1 MRTLIIHIVN
11 ANGEVEPVEF
21 NLKRLILGGWSGRKK
36 EAVIAHI
43 KELENLKIP
52 KPERVPAFFHVGINL
67 LTYDRFVGVM
77 KRANN
82 GEVEYVVFFEEN
94 SPKYVTVGS
103 DHTDRELE
111 KFDFQVSKQLYP
123 KVIPPIAWKYEE
135 VEKHWDKLI
144 IRMYVDGVISQEASL
159 KVLLRPMELFEEARV
174 SGDGLVL
181 FSGTIPSK
189 GGRLA
194 FGKNYMMEIEDPVL
208 RRRISYTY
216 QTYEL

>member
-1 MRTLIIHIVN
+1 MRTLTIYIVN

-21 NLKRLILGGWSGRKK
+21 NLKRLVLGGWSGRKK

-43 KELENLKIP
+43 EELEDLKIP

-67 LTYDRFVGVM
+67 LTCDRFVGVM
-77 KRANN
+77 NRANN
-82 GEVEYVVFFEEN
+82 GEVEYVVFFEGDG
-94 SPKYVTVGS
+94 PKYVTVGS

-111 KFDFQVSKQLYP
+111 RFDFQVSKQLYP

-144 IRMYVDGVISQEASL
+144 IRMHVDGVLSQEASL
-159 KVLLRPMELFEEARV
+159 EVLLKPLELFKEACV
-174 SGDGLVL
+174 GSNGLVL

-189 GGRLA
+189 SGRLA
-194 FGKNYMMEIEDPVL
+194 FGKSYRMEMEDPIL